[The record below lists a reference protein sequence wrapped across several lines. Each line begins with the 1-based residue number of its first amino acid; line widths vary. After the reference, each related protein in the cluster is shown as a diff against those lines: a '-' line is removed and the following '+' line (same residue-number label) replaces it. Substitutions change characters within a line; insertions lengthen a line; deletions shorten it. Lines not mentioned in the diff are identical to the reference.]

1 MINRV
6 SRNKHAAH
14 ESRSGAQPR
23 PTPSLNLKVET
34 LVTDEQI
41 ADVRLSW
48 KKERP
53 DLDLSNFLVGVHIM
67 QMGRIID
74 TAYHNL
80 CRARFNVS
88 GSEMRMLFALRRA
101 GKPYCRR
108 PTDLFKSLLL
118 TSGAVTKQVNRLI
131 KQKLV
136 ERLPDPTYAGGFLI
150 HLTPRGLKVADEA
163 ADVLTEHS
171 VLTNAM
177 RSFSPEE
184 RLQVEQLCRRLLHEL
199 EFAFQREVASEA
211 ITSVARRR

>member
-1 MINRV
+1 MTKRV
-6 SRNKHAAH
+6 SKDKQAAH
-14 ESRSGAQPR
+14 ESRSSVQSKKTSAP
-23 PTPSLNLKVET
+23 NLKVEA

-53 DLDLSNFLVGVHIM
+53 DIDLTNFLVGVHIV

-80 CRARFNVS
+80 CRANFGIS

-136 ERLPDPTYAGGFLI
+136 ERLPDPTYAAGFLI

-171 VLTNAM
+171 VLTHAM
-177 RSFSPEE
+177 RSFSPAE

-199 EFAFQREVASEA
+199 ESAFQHEA
-211 ITSVARRR
+211 

>member
-1 MINRV
+1 MTDRT
-6 SRNKHAAH
+6 SRRKGSSHKG
-14 ESRSGAQPR
+14 RSGAQPR
-23 PTPSLNLKVET
+23 KTPAPNFKVET

-53 DLDLSNFLVGVHIM
+53 DIDLSNFVVGVQIV

-74 TAYHNL
+74 TAYHDL
-80 CRARFNVS
+80 CRTNFKVS

-163 ADVLTEHS
+163 ADVLTERS
-171 VLTNAM
+171 VLTSAM
-177 RSFSPEE
+177 RSFSPGE

-199 EFAFQREVASEA
+199 ESAFQHKAQTAA
-211 ITSVARRR
+211 IRPGR